1 MENKWRQTLKT
12 ITFPQVTG
20 KNLERKKYQFPQDF
34 PAKHNIVLMAF
45 YRHQQLDINT
55 WLPFLDQLE
64 EKYEDLAYLELPVI
78 YQMGPVRQ
86 FMLNEGMR
94 MGIPDQKAR
103 KNTIT
108 LYLDKSQFL
117 KHLGIDSEE
126 EIQILLVTGDGK
138 VLWRETGI
146 FTNQKGLALDQFLLE
161 KKSKVSE

>member
-1 MENKWRQTLKT
+1 
-12 ITFPQVTG
+12 
-20 KNLERKKYQFPQDF
+20 
-34 PAKHNIVLMAF
+34 MAF

-64 EKYEDLAYLELPVI
+64 DKYEDLAYLELPVI
-78 YQMGPVRQ
+78 YEMGPVRQ

-108 LYLDKSQFL
+108 LYLDKPPFL
-117 KHLGIDSEE
+117 KQLEIDSEE

-146 FTNQKGLALDQFLLE
+146 FTNQKGLALDQVVHK
-161 KKSKVSE
+161 KKS